1 MKQTFRRK
9 KTVTIPSIIAG
20 IMFLICVVIS
30 VIFLIRQDYL
40 LLILLFLPF
49 LLGITFA
56 LIAFF
61 EHRGTIEI
69 DDQKVKFNY
78 RIFSKHR
85 ELNKSGV
92 EFDFSKIESLRR
104 TLIEGDGIITKD
116 TYLYTICQTDKKQA
130 EFYLFHFGKDEDL
143 IFNSLKERLK
153 RR

>member
-20 IMFLICVVIS
+20 ITFLICVVIS

-40 LLILLFLPF
+40 LLILLFLLF
-49 LLGITFA
+49 LSGILFA
-56 LIAFF
+56 LFAFF

-85 ELNKSGV
+85 DLNKSGV

-104 TLIEGDGIITKD
+104 TLIKGDGIYTKD
-116 TYLYTICQTDKKQA
+116 TYLYTVCQTDKKQA
-130 EFYLFHFGKDEDL
+130 EFYLLHFGKDEDL

>member
-1 MKQTFRRK
+1 MKQIFRRK

-40 LLILLFLPF
+40 LLILLFFLF

-104 TLIEGDGIITKD
+104 TLREGDGIITKD

-130 EFYLFHFGKDEDL
+130 EFYLLHFGKDEDL

>member
-9 KTVTIPSIIAG
+9 KAATTCAGIAG
-20 IMFLICVVIS
+20 IIFLLCVVVS
-30 VIFLIRQDYL
+30 VIL
-40 LLILLFLPF
+40 LLQQNYVFIIVLFFPA
-49 LLGITFA
+49 LLGIRFAAIA
-56 LIAFF
+56 LI
-61 EHRGTIEI
+61 EYRGSIEI
-69 DDQKVKFNY
+69 DDQKVRFNY
-78 RIFSKHR
+78 RIFSKCN

-104 TLIEGDGIITKD
+104 TLREGDGIITKD

-130 EFYLFHFGKDEDL
+130 EFYLLHFGKDEDL

>member
-40 LLILLFLPF
+40 LLILLFFLF

-104 TLIEGDGIITKD
+104 TLREGDGIITKD

-130 EFYLFHFGKDEDL
+130 EFYLLHFGKDEDL